1 MLVDIHGRPLQRHT
15 LKEQQTARLA
25 ELRAEFAEHPSNGL
39 TPPRLA
45 AILRAAEQGDIRAQ
59 CELFQDMEEKDAH
72 LLAEIGKRRRA
83 LTTVDW
89 EIIAPRDASAAEKAE
104 AAWLNEVMQDLP
116 DFEDLLFDLL
126 DAIGKGFC
134 CIELDWARY
143 GNEWVPAAFN
153 YREPSWFQ
161 LDTATRTE
169 LRLRDGSTD
178 GQALNPFGWIAHVHK
193 AKSGYVSRGGLYR
206 VLAWPYLFKNY
217 AVRDL
222 AEFLEIYGLP
232 VRLGTYGAGATAE
245 EKATLLRAVVSIG
258 HNAAGI
264 IPDGMAIDFKE
275 AAKGTHEPFD
285 WMVQW
290 AEKSMSKAILGGTLT
305 SQADG
310 QSSTNA
316 LGNVHNEVR
325 HDLLKS
331 DAKQIATTLRQY
343 LLYPLLMLNK
353 GGGRDPRR
361 LPRFQFDLVESED
374 MSAYAEAL
382 PKLAG
387 AGLQIPVNWAHEK
400 LRIPLPS
407 KGEAV
412 MGSAAP
418 ADGTAAARRASLK
431 GTAPERGTP
440 PDPLDD
446 LAESMASEWQP
457 VAGMVEGP
465 VQQLLA
471 SCKSIEE
478 FRDRLPEL
486 IPQMDAGEL
495 AEQIAQG
502 LFAAGLAGRTGA
514 V

>member
-1 MLVDIHGRPLQRHT
+1 MAIVDIHGNPIEHQT
-15 LKEQQTARLA
+15 LREQQTSRLA
-25 ELRAEFAEHPSNGL
+25 QLQQEFAEHPSSGL

-45 AILRAAEQGDIRAQ
+45 GILRAAEQGDIKAQ

-89 EIIAPRDASAAEKAE
+89 AVVPPRNASAAEQAE
-104 AAWLNEVMQDLP
+104 ADWLNEVLQDLP

-126 DAIGKGFC
+126 DAIGKGFAG
-134 CIELDWARY
+134 IEL
-143 GNEWVPAAFN
+143 EWEMVGREWLPRAFD
-153 YREPSWFQ
+153 YREASWFQ

-169 LRLRDGSTD
+169 LRLRDGSVD
-178 GQALNPFGWIAHVHK
+178 GEALNPFGWIMHTHK
-193 AKSGYVSRGGLYR
+193 AKSGYVARGGLYR

-232 VRLGTYGAGATAE
+232 LRLGKYPGGASAD

-264 IPDGMAIDFKE
+264 IPQGMEIDFKD

-310 QSSTNA
+310 KSSTNA

-331 DAKQIATTLRQY
+331 DAKQVATTLRQY
-343 LLYPLLMLNK
+343 LLYPLLVLNK
-353 GGGRDPRR
+353 GGERDPRR
-361 LPRFQFDLVESED
+361 LPRFQFDLVEPED
-374 MSAYAEAL
+374 LGTYATAL
-382 PKLAG
+382 PKLVESG
-387 AGLQIPVNWAHEK
+387 MQIPVAWAHDK
-400 LRIPLPS
+400 LRIPLPG
-407 KGEAV
+407 KDDAILGTTKP
-412 MGSAAP
+412 AP
-418 ADGTAAARRASLK
+418 TAAATTRIAALK
-431 GTAPERGTP
+431 AELNS
-440 PDPLDD
+440 DPLDD
-446 LAESMASEWQP
+446 LAEQLANDWQP
-457 VAGMVEGP
+457 VATMAAP

-478 FRDRLPEL
+478 FRDRLPEI
-486 IPQMDAGEL
+486 IPQMDASQL
-495 AEQIAQG
+495 AELIAKG
-502 LFAAGLAGRTGA
+502 LFAAEVAGRTGA
-514 V
+514 AQ

>member
-1 MLVDIHGRPLQRHT
+1 MAIVDIHGRPLEQAT
-15 LKEQQTARLA
+15 LREQQTSRLA
-25 ELRAEFAEHPSNGL
+25 QLHAEFAEHPSSGL

-45 AILRAAEQGDIRAQ
+45 GILRTAEQGDIRAQ

-89 EIIAPRDASAAEKAE
+89 SVLPPRNPSAVEMAE
-104 AAWLNEVMQDLP
+104 ADWLNEVLQDLP
-116 DFEDLLFDLL
+116 DFEDLLFDML
-126 DAIGKGFC
+126 DAIGKGFS
-134 CIELDWARY
+134 CIEMDWQRL
-143 GNEWVPAAFN
+143 GREWLPQAFS
-153 YREPSWFQ
+153 YREASWFQ
-161 LDTATRTE
+161 LDPKTRTE
-169 LRLRDGSTD
+169 LRLRDSSTE
-178 GQALNPFGWIAHVHK
+178 GEALNPFGWIVHTHK
-193 AKSGYVSRGGLYR
+193 AKSGYIARGGLYR

-232 VRLGTYGAGATAE
+232 VRLGKYPPGSSAD

-310 QSSTNA
+310 KSSTNA
-316 LGNVHNEVR
+316 LGAVHNEVR

-331 DAKQIATTLRQY
+331 DAKQVATSLRQY
-343 LLYPLLMLNK
+343 LLYPLLVLNK
-353 GGGRDPRR
+353 GGDRDPRR
-361 LPRFQFDLVESED
+361 LPRFQFDLVEAED
-374 MSAYAEAL
+374 MATYAEAL
-382 PKLAG
+382 PNLVNAG
-387 AGLQIPVNWAHEK
+387 MRIPLNWAHEK

-407 KGEAV
+407 KDDAV
-412 MGSAAP
+412 LGSTSPAAP
-418 ADGTAAARRASLK
+418 GAAATRVAALK
-431 GTAPERGTP
+431 AEPEA
-440 PDPLDD
+440 DPLDD
-446 LAESMASEWQP
+446 LADQLASEWEP
-457 VAGMVEGP
+457 VANMMAP

-471 SCKSIEE
+471 SCKTLEE

-486 IPQMDAGEL
+486 VTQLDAAQVTEL
-495 AEQIAQG
+495 VTQG
-502 LFAAGLAGRTGA
+502 LFASTLAGRTGA
-514 V
+514 I

>member
-1 MLVDIHGRPLQRHT
+1 MAIVDIHGRPIEQAMLR
-15 LKEQQTARLA
+15 EQQTSRLA
-25 ELRAEFAEHPSNGL
+25 QLHAEFAEHPSSGL

-45 AILRAAEQGDIRAQ
+45 GILRAAEQGDIRSQ

-89 EIIAPRDASAAEKAE
+89 SVLPPRNPSAAEQAE
-104 AAWLNEVMQDLP
+104 ADWLNEVLQDLP
-116 DFEDLLFDLL
+116 DFEDLLFDML
-126 DAIGKGFC
+126 DAIGKGFS
-134 CIELDWARY
+134 CIEMGWQRL
-143 GNEWVPAAFN
+143 GNEWLPQAFN
-153 YREPSWFQ
+153 YREASWFQ
-161 LDTATRTE
+161 LDPQTRTE
-169 LRLRDGSTD
+169 LRLRDSSAD
-178 GQALNPFGWIAHVHK
+178 GEPLNPFGWIVHTHK
-193 AKSGYVSRGGLYR
+193 AKSGYIARGGLYR

-232 VRLGTYGAGATAE
+232 VRLGKYPPGAGNE

-310 QSSTNA
+310 KTSTNA
-316 LGNVHNEVR
+316 LGAVHNEVR

-331 DAKQIATTLRQY
+331 DAKQVATSLRQY
-343 LLYPLLMLNK
+343 LLYPLLVLNK
-353 GGGRDPRR
+353 GGDRDPRR
-361 LPRFQFDLVESED
+361 LPRFQFDLVEAED
-374 MSAYAEAL
+374 MATYAEAL
-382 PKLAG
+382 P
-387 AGLQIPVNWAHEK
+387 GLVNIGMQIPASWAHEK
-400 LRIPLPS
+400 LRIPQPS
-407 KGEAV
+407 KGDAV
-412 MGSAAP
+412 L
-418 ADGTAAARRASLK
+418 GTAGQAQPAAAATRVAALK
-431 GTAPERGTP
+431 TQPEA
-440 PDPLDD
+440 DPLDD
-446 LAESMASEWQP
+446 LADQLASEWEP
-457 VAGMVEGP
+457 VANMMAP

-471 SCKSIEE
+471 SCKTLEE

-486 IPQMDAGEL
+486 VPQLDAAQVVEL
-495 AEQIAQG
+495 IAQG
-502 LFAAGLAGRTGA
+502 LFAGTLAGRTGA

>member
-1 MLVDIHGRPLQRHT
+1 MAIVDIHGRPFQPQT
-15 LKEQQTARLA
+15 LREQQTSRLGQLH
-25 ELRAEFAEHPSNGL
+25 EEFAGHPSSGL

-45 AILRAAEQGDIRAQ
+45 AILRAAEQGDIQAQ

-89 EIIAPRDASAAEKAE
+89 SVIPPRNPSAAEQAE
-104 AAWLNEVMQDLP
+104 ADWLNEVLQDLP

-126 DAIGKGFC
+126 DGIGKGFAAV
-134 CIELDWARY
+134 ELDWTRY
-143 GNEWVPAAFN
+143 GNEWLPKAFN
-153 YREPSWFQ
+153 YRESSWFQ
-161 LDTATRTE
+161 LDSATRTK
-169 LRLRDGSTD
+169 LHLRDGSLD
-178 GQALNPFGWIAHVHK
+178 GEALQPFGWIIHEHK
-193 AKSGYVSRGGLYR
+193 AKSGYIARGGLYR

-232 VRLGTYGAGATAE
+232 VRLGKYPSGASTE
-245 EKATLLRAVVSIG
+245 EKATLLRAVVNIG

-264 IPDGMAIDFKE
+264 IPQGMEIDFKE
-275 AAKGTHEPFD
+275 AAEGSHDPFD

-310 QSSTNA
+310 KSSTNA
-316 LGNVHNEVR
+316 LGAVHNEVR

-343 LLYPLLMLNK
+343 LLYPLLVLNK
-353 GGGRDPRR
+353 GGERDPRR
-361 LPRFQFDLVESED
+361 LPRFQFDLVEAED
-374 MSAYAEAL
+374 MATYAEAL
-382 PKLAG
+382 PELVNAG
-387 AGLQIPVNWAHEK
+387 MQIPVTWAHEK

-407 KGEAV
+407 KGDAIL
-412 MGSAAP
+412 
-418 ADGTAAARRASLK
+418 GTTQPVEVRAAARVAALK
-431 GTAPERGTP
+431 AEVNA
-440 PDPLDD
+440 DPLDD
-446 LAESMASEWQP
+446 LADQLASEWEP
-457 VAGMVEGP
+457 VANMMAP

-471 SCKSIEE
+471 SCKTLEE

-486 IPQMDAGEL
+486 VPQLDAAQVVEL
-495 AEQIAQG
+495 IAKG
-502 LFAAGLAGRTGA
+502 LFAGTLAGRTGA

>member
-1 MLVDIHGRPLQRHT
+1 MAIVDIHGNPLQQRT
-15 LKEQQTARLA
+15 LREPQTSQLSQ
-25 ELRAEFAEHPSNGL
+25 LHSEFAAHPSSGL

-45 AILRAAEQGDIRAQ
+45 AILKAAEAGDIRAQ

-89 EIIAPRDASAAEKAE
+89 EVIPPREASATEQAE
-104 AAWLNEVMQDLP
+104 ADWLNEVLQDLP

-126 DAIGKGFC
+126 DAIGKGFS

-143 GNEWVPAAFN
+143 GSEWLPAAFN
-153 YREPSWFQ
+153 YREASWFQ
-161 LDTATRTE
+161 LDPATRTE
-169 LRLRDGSTD
+169 LRLRDGSPD
-178 GQALNPFGWIAHVHK
+178 GQALNPFGWIVHTHK
-193 AKSGYVSRGGLYR
+193 AKSGYVARGGLYR
-206 VLAWPYLFKNY
+206 VLAWPFLFKNY

-232 VRLGTYGAGATAE
+232 VRLGIYPNGATQN
-245 EKATLLRAVVSIG
+245 EKSTLLNAVVSIG

-264 IPDGMAIDFKE
+264 IPEGMAIDFKE

-285 WMVQW
+285 WMVNW

-331 DAKQIATTLRQY
+331 DAKQVASSLRQY
-343 LLYPLLMLNK
+343 LLYPLLVLNK
-353 GGGRDPRR
+353 GGERDPRR
-361 LPRFQFDLVESED
+361 LPRFRFDLVEPED
-374 MSAYAEAL
+374 MSTYAEAL
-382 PKLAG
+382 PKLVEAG
-387 AGLQIPVNWAHEK
+387 MQIPLSWAHEK
-400 LRIPLPS
+400 LRIPLPT
-407 KGEAV
+407 KGDAV
-412 MGSAAP
+412 LGTSAP
-418 ADGTAAARRASLK
+418 VSPLQAATRLVALK
-431 GTAPERGTP
+431 GTSGDEVA
-440 PDPLDD
+440 DPLGD
-446 LAESMASEWQP
+446 LAEDLATDWQP
-457 VAGMVEGP
+457 VANMVEGP

-486 IPQMDAGEL
+486 IPQMDATKL
-495 AEQIAQG
+495 AEQIAEG
-502 LFAAGLAGRTGA
+502 LFAATLAGRTGA

>member
-1 MLVDIHGRPLQRHT
+1 MAIVDIHGRPIEQAMLR
-15 LKEQQTARLA
+15 EQQTSRLA
-25 ELRAEFAEHPSNGL
+25 QLHAEFAEHPSSGL

-45 AILRAAEQGDIRAQ
+45 GILRAAEQGDIRSQ

-89 EIIAPRDASAAEKAE
+89 SVLPPRNPSAAEQAE
-104 AAWLNEVMQDLP
+104 ADWLNEVLQDLP
-116 DFEDLLFDLL
+116 DFEDLLFDML
-126 DAIGKGFC
+126 DAIGKGFS
-134 CIELDWARY
+134 CIEMDWQRL
-143 GNEWVPAAFN
+143 GSEWLPQAFN
-153 YREPSWFQ
+153 YREASWFQ
-161 LDTATRTE
+161 LDPQTRTE
-169 LRLRDGSTD
+169 LRLRDSSAD
-178 GQALNPFGWIAHVHK
+178 GEPLNPFGWIVHTHK
-193 AKSGYVSRGGLYR
+193 AKSGYIARGGLYR

-232 VRLGTYGAGATAE
+232 VRLGKYPPGAGNE

-310 QSSTNA
+310 KTSTNA
-316 LGNVHNEVR
+316 LGAVHNEVR

-331 DAKQIATTLRQY
+331 DAKQVATSLRQY
-343 LLYPLLMLNK
+343 LLYPLLVLNK
-353 GGGRDPRR
+353 GGDRDPRR
-361 LPRFQFDLVESED
+361 LPRFQFDLVEAED
-374 MSAYAEAL
+374 MATYAEAL
-382 PKLAG
+382 P
-387 AGLQIPVNWAHEK
+387 GLVNIGMQIPASWAHEK
-400 LRIPLPS
+400 LRIPQPS
-407 KGEAV
+407 KGDAV
-412 MGSAAP
+412 L
-418 ADGTAAARRASLK
+418 GTTGQAQPGAAATRVAALK
-431 GTAPERGTP
+431 TQPEA
-440 PDPLDD
+440 DPLDD
-446 LAESMASEWQP
+446 LADQLASEWEP
-457 VAGMVEGP
+457 VANMMAP

-471 SCKSIEE
+471 SCKTLEE

-486 IPQMDAGEL
+486 VPQLDTAQVVEL
-495 AEQIAQG
+495 IAQG
-502 LFAAGLAGRTGA
+502 LFAGSLAGRTGA

>member
-1 MLVDIHGRPLQRHT
+1 MAIVDIHGNPLQQST
-15 LKEQQTARLA
+15 LREQQTSQLSQ
-25 ELRAEFAEHPSNGL
+25 LHAEFGEHPSSGL

-45 AILRAAEQGDIRAQ
+45 AILKAAETGDIRAQ

-89 EIIAPRDASAAEKAE
+89 EVIPPRDATAAEKAE
-104 AAWLNEVMQDLP
+104 ADWLNEVMQDLP

-134 CIELDWARY
+134 CIELDWERY
-143 GNEWVPAAFN
+143 GNEWMPAAFN
-153 YREPSWFQ
+153 YREASWFQ
-161 LDTATRTE
+161 LDTPTRTE
-169 LRLRDGSTD
+169 LRLRDGTPE
-178 GQALNPFGWIAHVHK
+178 GQALNPFGWIVHTHK
-193 AKSGYVSRGGLYR
+193 AKSGYVARGGLHR

-232 VRLGTYGAGATAE
+232 VRLGKYPNGATNT
-245 EKATLLRAVVSIG
+245 EKSTLLNAVVSIG

-264 IPDGMAIDFKE
+264 IPEGMLIEFKE

-290 AEKSMSKAILGGTLT
+290 AERSMSKAILGGTLT

-310 QSSTNA
+310 KTSTNA

-343 LLYPLLMLNK
+343 LLYPLLVLNK
-353 GGGRDPRR
+353 GGTRDPRR
-361 LPRFQFDLVESED
+361 LPRFRFDLVEPED
-374 MSAYAEAL
+374 MATYADAL
-382 PKLAG
+382 PKLVG
-387 AGLQIPVNWAHEK
+387 IGVQIPAHWPNEK
-400 LRIPLPS
+400 LRIPLPG
-407 KGEAV
+407 KGDAV
-412 MGSAAP
+412 LSPPAAP
-418 ADGTAAARRASLK
+418 QPLAAARVVALK
-431 GTAPERGTP
+431 GTAPEQT
-440 PDPLDD
+440 DPLED
-446 LAESMASEWQP
+446 LAEVMAGDWQP
-457 VAGMVEGP
+457 VANMVEGP

-471 SCKSIEE
+471 SCKSLEE

-486 IPQMDAGEL
+486 IPLMDASEL

>member
-1 MLVDIHGRPLQRHT
+1 MAIVDIHGQPIQQQT
-15 LKEQQTARLA
+15 LREQQTARISALH
-25 ELRAEFAEHPSNGL
+25 EEFAEHPSNGL

-45 AILRAAEQGDIRAQ
+45 SILRTAEQGDIKAQ

-89 EIIAPRDASAAEKAE
+89 SVVPPRNPSAQEQAE
-104 AAWLNEVMQDLP
+104 ADWLNEVLQDLP

-126 DAIGKGFC
+126 DAIGKGFAG
-134 CIELDWARY
+134 IELSWARY
-143 GNEWVPAAFN
+143 GKEWVPDAFN
-153 YREPSWFQ
+153 YRETSWFQ
-161 LDTATRTE
+161 LDPETRTE
-169 LRLRDGSTD
+169 LRLRDGSMQ
-178 GQALNPFGWIAHVHK
+178 GEALQAFGWIMHQHK
-193 AKSGYVSRGGLYR
+193 AKSGYVARGGLYR

-232 VRLGTYGAGATAE
+232 VRLGKYPSGAGDA
-245 EKATLLRAVVSIG
+245 EKATLLRAVVNIG

-264 IPDGMAIDFKE
+264 IPQGMEIDFKD

-310 QSSTNA
+310 KTSTNA
-316 LGNVHNEVR
+316 LGAIHNEVR
-325 HDLLKS
+325 HDLLLS

-343 LLYPLLMLNK
+343 LLYPLLVLNK
-353 GGGRDPRR
+353 GGDRDPRR
-361 LPRFQFDLVESED
+361 LPRFQFDLVEPED
-374 MSAYAEAL
+374 LGTYAEAL
-382 PKLAG
+382 PKLVG
-387 AGLQIPVNWAHEK
+387 AGMEIPLRWAHDK

-407 KGEAV
+407 KGDVVLGATVPVSEPV
-412 MGSAAP
+412 AATRMAALKTQQQ
-418 ADGTAAARRASLK
+418 AD
-431 GTAPERGTP
+431 PI
-440 PDPLDD
+440 DD
-446 LAESMASEWQP
+446 LAEQMASDWQP
-457 VAGMVEGP
+457 VQAMMAP

-478 FRDRLPEL
+478 FRQRLPEV
-486 IPQMDAGEL
+486 IPQLDEKQVTEL
-495 AEQIAQG
+495 IAQG
-502 LFAAGLAGRTGA
+502 LFAGTLSGRTGA